1 MAAPVLDERL
11 AYGSLPN
18 WVAHGLPVSD
28 VWLPQTTMVNGVPA
42 KYTTPMLPPIYA
54 GRATKD
60 TAPRLLE
67 PRMKAH
73 SLKVRSLDASL
84 PWEAEPKMEPRQ
96 WSAYNPPT
104 KTRDL
109 VKLPQM
115 LTSMEYEDDACNEAT
130 NNRVIEGIH
139 SARSYSGGWRSNC
152 YNQHAKQ
159 GFKFWLEEKKP
170 FSKSSKYTF
179 GSYRTFLG
187 LGNAPRN

>member
-96 WSAYNPPT
+96 WSAYT
-104 KTRDL
+104 
-109 VKLPQM
+109 
-115 LTSMEYEDDACNEAT
+115 T